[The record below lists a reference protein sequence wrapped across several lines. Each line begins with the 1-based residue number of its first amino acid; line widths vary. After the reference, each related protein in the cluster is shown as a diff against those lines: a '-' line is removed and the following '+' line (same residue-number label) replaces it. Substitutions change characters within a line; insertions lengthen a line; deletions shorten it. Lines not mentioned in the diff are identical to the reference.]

1 MLSVPSSLDAK
12 YEFNRSEKFLQS
24 KSQSALRRLSMTGA
38 VDVSVSFSPMG
49 RTGRYS
55 AAFLHP
61 PSSLQD
67 LAVEQWRGQ
76 WKRFGLIL

>member
-1 MLSVPSSLDAK
+1 MDTI
-12 YEFNRSEKFLQS
+12 YEFTRSEKFLQS
-24 KSQSALRRLSMTGA
+24 KSQSALRRLSMTGV
-38 VDVSVSFSPMG
+38 VDVLVSFSPMG

-55 AAFLHP
+55 AASLHL